1 MKNKKYSF
9 YVSLC
14 HGWCDGAISVYAK
27 DEDAARDRVE
37 NEINKRLCKAFP
49 ELSIDYNVELVEDE
63 DE

>member
-1 MKNKKYSF
+1 MKNKKYRF

-14 HGWCDGAISVYAK
+14 GGWCDGAISVYAK

-49 ELSIDYNVELVEDE
+49 ELSIDYNVEQAEVEDE
-63 DE
+63 